1 MKTKGFFGIAIALL
15 FVILGYWL
23 YFEKGL
29 PSGNMLT
36 KTVGLINMI
45 FFGILLVFAAF
56 KFLKNGFKRKNGI

>member
-29 PSGNMLT
+29 QSGNMLT
-36 KTVGLINMI
+36 KTVGLITMI
-45 FFGILLVFAAF
+45 FFGLLLVFTIF
-56 KFLKNGFKRKNGI
+56 KFLKDGFRKN